1 MSDGCNSGHFGGS
14 ARLCRLRT
22 VDKRKHLISKTI
34 ALCLLGNEKCHKI
47 KYLELE
53 KCNSSVLHAIK
64 GKLNL
69 MYLEM
74 YTYIVANKKSCTVN
88 K

>member
-1 MSDGCNSGHFGGS
+1 MWCMSDGCNSGHFGGS

-34 ALCLLGNEKCHKI
+34 ALCWLGNEKCHKI

-53 KCNSSVLHAIK
+53 GK

-74 YTYIVANKKSCTVN
+74 YTYIVANKKPCMVN